1 MGRQREREKQKN
13 KSEKREKENILSNK
27 KQNTCKQATRGCINK
42 VVQKYEQ
49 LDTIYNFVEFA
60 VEGRQLQYSSTLNPG
75 RSETGRAHSVVARG
89 M

>member
-1 MGRQREREKQKN
+1 MDGQREREKQKN

-49 LDTIYNFVEFA
+49 LDTIYNLWSL
-60 VEGRQLQYSSTLNPG
+60 QLKGDNYNIVRL
-75 RSETGRAHSVVARG
+75 
-89 M
+89 

>member
-1 MGRQREREKQKN
+1 MGRQRERDKQKN

-27 KQNTCKQATRGCINK
+27 KQNTFKQATRGCINK

-60 VEGRQLQYSSTLNPG
+60 VEGRQLQYSSTLTLEDQRPD
-75 RSETGRAHSVVARG
+75 EPTQY
-89 M
+89 